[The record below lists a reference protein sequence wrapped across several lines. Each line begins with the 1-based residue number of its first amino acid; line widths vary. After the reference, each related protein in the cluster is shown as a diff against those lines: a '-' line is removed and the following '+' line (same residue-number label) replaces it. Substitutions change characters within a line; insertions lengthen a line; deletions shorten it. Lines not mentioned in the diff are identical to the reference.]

1 MYTDVILSFDFGGD
15 VDNYLISTKK
25 FKETVFDVQY
35 VQLVDICPETSP
47 HPYVVFLD
55 LAQSESNIDFG
66 YRGMRIY
73 KEFGSAI
80 GLSNGGGISRDFPRV
95 KVSKANIDAVTC
107 YLVYSDNA
115 FFSDGRQRNL
125 RVHIRIFH
133 GLPKIEMK
141 KRSFLLQL
149 NRSADRKLYKVDYK
163 LKDPIHN
170 ATAIRV
176 HGWASDG
183 TYHCDF
189 VSCPLVNSKPY
200 TNASEVDDGFIAFGH
215 AGKTMDYGT
224 YQIKPSNSTINNIP
238 ILIKKLGGATY
249 TKSYAS
255 IHLTIY
261 EGASPPSPPPP
272 PPMDDLGTLSSTK

>member
-1 MYTDVILSFDFGGD
+1 MFTDVILSFDFGGTN
-15 VDNYLISTKK
+15 NYLISTKK

-47 HPYVVFLD
+47 QPYMVFLD
-55 LAQSESNIDFG
+55 LAQSESNVDFG
-66 YRGMRIY
+66 Y

-80 GLSNGGGISRDFPRV
+80 GLSTGGGISRDFPRV
-95 KVSKANIDAVTC
+95 KVSKANVDAVTC

-115 FFSDGRQRNL
+115 VFSNGRQRNL

-141 KRSFLLQL
+141 KRSFLLRL
-149 NRSADRKLYKVDYK
+149 NRSADQKSYKVDYK

-249 TKSYAS
+249 TRPYAL

-261 EGASPPSPPPP
+261 EGASPPSPPP
-272 PPMDDLGTLSSTK
+272 MDDLGTLSSTKWAW

>member
-1 MYTDVILSFDFGGD
+1 MFTDVILSFDFGGSF
-15 VDNYLISTKK
+15 NMYLTSTKI

-47 HPYVVFLD
+47 QPYMVFLD
-55 LAQSESNIDFG
+55 FAQSESNVDFNYG
-66 YRGMRIY
+66 VWG
-73 KEFGSAI
+73 GSAI
-80 GLSNGGGISRDFPRV
+80 GVSTGGGISRDFPRV
-95 KVSKANIDAVTC
+95 KVSKTNIDAVTC
-107 YLVYSDNA
+107 CLSYSDNA
-115 FFSDGRQRNL
+115 VFSNGRKRNL

-141 KRSFLLQL
+141 RRSFLLRL

-238 ILIKKLGGATY
+238 ILIKKLGGENY
-249 TKSYAS
+249 TTSYGL

-261 EGASPPSPPPP
+261 HE
-272 PPMDDLGTLSSTK
+272 

>member
-1 MYTDVILSFDFGGD
+1 MFTDVILSFDFGD
-15 VDNYLISTKK
+15 ISNYLTSTQK

-47 HPYVVFLD
+47 QPYMVFLD
-55 LAQSESNIDFG
+55 LAQSESNVDFG
-66 YRGMRIY
+66 Y

-80 GLSNGGGISRDFPRV
+80 GLSTGGGISRDFPRV

-115 FFSDGRQRNL
+115 VFSNGRQRNL

-141 KRSFLLQL
+141 KRSFLLRL
-149 NRSADRKLYKVDYK
+149 NRSADQKSYKVDYK

-200 TNASEVDDGFIAFGH
+200 TNASEVDDGFMAFGH

-249 TKSYAS
+249 TKSYAL

>member
-1 MYTDVILSFDFGGD
+1 MFTDVILSFDFGGTN
-15 VDNYLISTKK
+15 NYLISTKK

-35 VQLVDICPETSP
+35 VQLVDICPETTP
-47 HPYVVFLD
+47 QPYMVFLD
-55 LAQSESNIDFG
+55 FAQSESNVDFS
-66 YRGMRIY
+66 Y
-73 KEFGSAI
+73 KEFGSVI
-80 GLSNGGGISRDFPRV
+80 GLSTGGGISRDFPRV
-95 KVSKANIDAVTC
+95 KVSKANVDAVAC

-115 FFSDGRQRNL
+115 VFTNGRQRNL

-141 KRSFLLQL
+141 QRSFLLQL
-149 NRSADRKLYKVDYK
+149 KRSADQKLYKVDYK

-224 YQIKPSNSTINNIP
+224 YQIRPSNSTINNIP

-249 TKSYAS
+249 TKSFAL

-261 EGASPPSPPPP
+261 E
-272 PPMDDLGTLSSTK
+272 

>member
-1 MYTDVILSFDFGGD
+1 MFTDVILSFDFGGIS
-15 VDNYLISTKK
+15 NYLTSTQK

-47 HPYVVFLD
+47 QPYVVFLD

-66 YRGMRIY
+66 YRGMGIY

-80 GLSNGGGISRDFPRV
+80 GLSTGGGISRDFPRV

-107 YLVYSDNA
+107 YLVYSNNA
-115 FFSDGRQRNL
+115 FFINGRQRNL

-141 KRSFLLQL
+141 KRSFLLRL
-149 NRSADRKLYKVDYK
+149 RRSADRKLYKVDYK

-215 AGKTMDYGT
+215 SGKTMDYGT

-261 EGASPPSPPPP
+261 EGAPPPSPPH
-272 PPMDDLGTLSSTK
+272 MDDLVTLSYA

>member
-1 MYTDVILSFDFGGD
+1 MFTDVILSFTFGDFGS
-15 VDNYLISTKK
+15 YLTSTKK

-35 VQLVDICPETSP
+35 VQLVDICPETTP
-47 HPYVVFLD
+47 QPYMVFLD
-55 LAQSESNIDFG
+55 LAQGDSNINFG
-66 YRGMRIY
+66 VLGALGVY
-73 KEFGSAI
+73 KESCSLI
-80 GLSNGGGISRDFPRV
+80 GMSTGGGISRDFPRV
-95 KVSKANIDAVTC
+95 KVSKTNIDAVTC
-107 YLVYSDNA
+107 YVAYSDNNMI
-115 FFSDGRQRNL
+115 SNGRQRNL

-149 NRSADRKLYKVDYK
+149 KRSADQKSYKVDYK

-249 TKSYAS
+249 TRPSAL

-261 EGASPPSPPPP
+261 EGASPPSPPH
-272 PPMDDLGTLSSTK
+272 MDDLVTLSYA

>member
-1 MYTDVILSFDFGGD
+1 MFTDVILSFTFGSR
-15 VDNYLISTKK
+15 NTYLTSTQK

-47 HPYVVFLD
+47 QPYMVFLD
-55 LAQSESNIDFG
+55 LAQSESNVDFNYGVWGVYREFG
-66 YRGMRIY
+66 Y
-73 KEFGSAI
+73 AI
-80 GLSNGGGISRDFPRV
+80 GMSTGGGISRDFPRV
-95 KVSKANIDAVTC
+95 KVSKTNIDAVTC
-107 YLVYSDNA
+107 YLAYSDNDV
-115 FFSDGRQRNL
+115 FSNGRKRNL

-133 GLPKIEMK
+133 GLPKREMK
-141 KRSFLLQL
+141 QRSFLLRL

-215 AGKTMDYGT
+215 AGKTMDSGT
-224 YQIKPSNSTINNIP
+224 YPIKPSNSTINNIP
-238 ILIKKLGGATY
+238 ILIKKLGGETY
-249 TKSYAS
+249 TTSYALV
-255 IHLTIY
+255 HLTIY
-261 EGASPPSPPPP
+261 HE
-272 PPMDDLGTLSSTK
+272 

>member
-1 MYTDVILSFDFGGD
+1 MFTDVILSFDFGGGFGGGIS
-15 VDNYLISTKK
+15 NYLTSIQK

-35 VQLVDICPETSP
+35 VQLVDVCPETTP
-47 HPYVVFLD
+47 YPYVVFLD
-55 LAQSESNIDFG
+55 LAQGDSNVNFG

-73 KEFGSAI
+73 EEFGFTI
-80 GLSNGGGISRDFPRV
+80 GLSTGGGISRDFPRV

-107 YLVYSDNA
+107 YLVYGDNA
-115 FFSDGRQRNL
+115 FFSDVRRRNL

-141 KRSFLLQL
+141 KRSFLLRL
-149 NRSADRKLYKVDYK
+149 NRSADQKSYKVDYK

-176 HGWASDG
+176 HGWVSDG

-249 TKSYAS
+249 TKYYAS

-261 EGASPPSPPPP
+261 EGAPPPSPPPT
-272 PPMDDLGTLSSTK
+272 DDLGTLSP

>member
-1 MYTDVILSFDFGGD
+1 M
-15 VDNYLISTKK
+15 
-25 FKETVFDVQY
+25 
-35 VQLVDICPETSP
+35 
-47 HPYVVFLD
+47 
-55 LAQSESNIDFG
+55 
-66 YRGMRIY
+66 
-73 KEFGSAI
+73 
-80 GLSNGGGISRDFPRV
+80 
-95 KVSKANIDAVTC
+95 SKTNIDAVTC
-107 YLVYSDNA
+107 YLAYSDNNV
-115 FFSDGRQRNL
+115 FSNGRKRNL

-133 GLPKIEMK
+133 GLPKREMK
-141 KRSFLLQL
+141 QRSFLLRL

-189 VSCPLVNSKPY
+189 ISCPLVNSKPY

-238 ILIKKLGGATY
+238 ILIKKLGGETYAT
-249 TKSYAS
+249 SYALV
-255 IHLTIY
+255 HLTIY
-261 EGASPPSPPPP
+261 HEGAPPPSP
-272 PPMDDLGTLSSTK
+272 PPMDDLGA